1 MGRKTGSG
9 DMLLGLGAA
18 LAAGLG
24 YYLFTKKSPPV
35 EPPPDEP
42 TPADIRLES
51 LVITPTPP
59 IPQTTPWAMT
69 VTVKNYGETAGDIII
84 HFGYDMGDANSNVGN
99 PMELEAVTVTVPA
112 LGTATAQ
119 HTGTT
124 AAYGGAWWMW
134 ANDGAGDE
142 KRALLT
148 VAA

>member
-1 MGRKTGSG
+1 
-9 DMLLGLGAA
+9 MLLGLGAF

-24 YYLFTKKSPPV
+24 YYLLKKKPTTPV
-35 EPPPDEP
+35 EPPPP
-42 TPADIRLES
+42 PPPADLRIES
-51 LVITPTPP
+51 LVITPASP
-59 IPQTTPWAMT
+59 IPQTTPYLLTAT
-69 VTVKNYGETAGDIII
+69 IRNYGETAGDMIV

-99 PMELEAVTVTVPA
+99 PMELEAVTITVPS
-112 LGTATAQ
+112 LGAVTATHA
-119 HTGTT
+119 GTT